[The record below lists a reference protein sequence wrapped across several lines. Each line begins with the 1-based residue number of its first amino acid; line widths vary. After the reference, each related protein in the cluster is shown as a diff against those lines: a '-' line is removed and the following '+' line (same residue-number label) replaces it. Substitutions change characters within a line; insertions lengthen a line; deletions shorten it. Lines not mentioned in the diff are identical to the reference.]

1 MKKTFIYKMLPVLF
15 IALTSF
21 GFTSCSDDGGEDP
34 VATTLLLLQQQQQ
47 QPTNK
52 LVGTWEARVDE
63 PGEIYTYRFTFDNAG
78 NCTERIDITITSGN
92 SVYTDYEEASY
103 LYEYDEEGR
112 ILYLKDKRSGLRV
125 KYYGVEYGEG
135 TMSLI
140 NYEKGTY
147 IVFTKI
153 A

>member
-21 GFTSCSDDGGEDP
+21 GFTSCSDGGGEDP
-34 VATTLLLLQQQQQ
+34 VATTLLLMQQ

-52 LVGTWEARVDE
+52 LVGTWEAKVDE
-63 PGEIYTYRFTFDNAG
+63 PGILYTYRFTFDNAG
-78 NCTERIDITITSGN
+78 NCTERADFKITSGN
-92 SVYTDYEEASY
+92 SVTTDYEVENY
-103 LYEYDEEGR
+103 LYEYDEEER
-112 ILYLKDKRSGLRV
+112 LLYLKDKRSGLTV
-125 KYYGVEYGEG
+125 KYYGVEFGVG

-140 NYEKGTY
+140 DYSDMTY

>member
-21 GFTSCSDDGGEDP
+21 GFTSCSDNGGDELDP
-34 VATTLLLLQQQQQ
+34 IALSMLMQQT
-47 QPTNK
+47 QPANK
-52 LVGTWEARVDE
+52 LIGTWEAKIDE
-63 PGEIYTYRFTFDNAG
+63 PGVLYTYRVTFDNAG
-78 NCTERIDITITSGN
+78 YCTERIDLKITNGN
-92 SVYTDYEEASY
+92 ATTTDFEEEHY
-103 LYEYDEEGR
+103 LYEYDEEER
-112 ILYLKDKRSGLRV
+112 MLYLKDKRSGLNV
-125 KYYGVEYGEG
+125 KRYGVEFGVN

-140 NYEKGTY
+140 DYSDMSY